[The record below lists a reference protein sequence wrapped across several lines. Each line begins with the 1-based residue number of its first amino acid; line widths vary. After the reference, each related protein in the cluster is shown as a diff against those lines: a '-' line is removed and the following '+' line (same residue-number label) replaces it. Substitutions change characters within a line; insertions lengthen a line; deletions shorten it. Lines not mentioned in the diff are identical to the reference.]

1 LKAPL
6 YINITDNGYIYK
18 KHTKNMSATTQRKKR
33 IDKSFRLLDFHIVQT
48 SPDDVAS
55 DEPTSSSSDSDSEDV
70 IESTPRKDTKQF
82 CIQMFGINE
91 TGETA
96 SILATGFKP
105 FFFIKVPEQG
115 WNGSVHNAF
124 INHLRG
130 ILGEYYEDS
139 ILRCELVE
147 RQKLYGFTAGKTFPF
162 IQITFRNT
170 QVLNKVKNLWFK
182 KNVDGSRKLI
192 QYKFDCN
199 GHRHLLDLYESF
211 IPPLLR
217 YFHIHE
223 ISPSG
228 WVRVPK
234 DSLIQSTDKTTTC
247 TYEYVCDVKKI
258 LPQNDKET
266 PVPYKICSFD
276 IEASSS
282 HGDFPLPVKTYKR
295 LAIQIVDAIDRQ
307 KTSMGGV
314 IDNTQIQ
321 AIIRNSVVAGFGHKN
336 VSGIDCVYPKYKVTK
351 QQAGKY
357 VDELLGKT
365 LGQIELTSSA
375 KGNNAARANSIQM
388 AFERTAA
395 EMSGGGG
402 GNDENDEDDDDDD
415 DEDDGVMDTS
425 ADMEDECDEYGVNPW
440 ENEDCKSHRDY
451 TCIDVLL
458 DKIETVNT
466 RELKVKEVTQA
477 LDQICPPLEG
487 DQVSFIG
494 STFIK
499 YGQTEPYLNHCLVVG
514 SCDPVQGAA
523 IECASTER
531 DMLLMWRDL
540 IEREN
545 PDIIIGYNIFGFD
558 SEFIFRR
565 SEELGC
571 ALEFSKLSRIH
582 GHNCLKKHFGR
593 DGADDTYSLETTSVK
608 LASGEYNL
616 RYYSMVGRQ
625 QLDLYAYFRRD
636 YNFSSYKLDDVASQ
650 LIGDDIKKVEYV
662 EEDGSPK
669 TILYTKNMMGLH
681 EGDYIHLEKNTFTTN
696 PYKGGA
702 KFHVQKILYD
712 KDTGSPIALVIP
724 GTELSEESRNP
735 AFAEKK
741 YKLRWSVAKDDV
753 TPQDIFRLTRG
764 SSADRAIVAKYC
776 IQDCNLVHHLMRKVD
791 VITGFVEMSKICSV
805 PVNFLIFRGQ
815 GIKLTSFVAKKCRE
829 KNTLMP
835 DLQKTPSAGYEGA
848 IVLIPKCGM
857 YIEDSVACV
866 DYASLYPSG
875 MISQNLSHDTKVW
888 TKEYDLDGR
897 LIRTVGELKP
907 GSHTEYLYD
916 NLPGYQYI
924 DIEFDTYQWLRNPEK
939 PQQKAKK
946 MKVGKQICR
955 WAQGV
960 KGIMPSIL
968 EELLQARAT
977 TRKIAKAEKDP
988 FMQNVLDKRQLGY
1001 KVTANSLY
1009 GQCGATTSTFHER
1022 DVAASTTATGRMMIT
1037 YAKRIIE
1044 EVYGNLEYETKN
1056 HGKVLCSAEYVYG
1069 DTDSVFFTFR
1079 LKDPVTKE
1087 RITGNKELEL
1097 TIEIAQDVAKLCT
1110 QWLKPPM
1117 ELTYEKTLKPF
1128 FLLSKKR
1135 YVGTLYEDEP
1145 TNGKMKFMGLS
1156 LKRRDT
1162 CDFVKDIY
1170 GGILNILMDDDHDVG
1185 KALQFLEREM
1195 ERLICGDTSWDKLLL
1210 TKALRSD
1217 YKKPEQIAHRVLAE
1231 RIGQR
1236 DPGNKPKPG
1245 DRIAYLYIV
1254 PAKPKLGG
1262 VKKALQGDKIEIPE
1276 YIKQHNLPI
1285 DYTHYITN
1293 QLMKPIMQLLGLAIE
1308 EIYKYKGKQREYS
1321 RVEKELQQ
1329 ISIQCPD
1336 PEEQTK
1342 KREKYCS
1349 NMVRH
1354 LIFEPVLL
1362 KIQQKKMG
1370 LRDIGSFFGKPKS

>member
-1 LKAPL
+1 MSKV
-6 YINITDNGYIYK
+6 IY
-18 KHTKNMSATTQRKKR
+18 
-33 IDKSFRLLDFHIVQT
+33 KSFRLLDFHIMTTGGEEEQEEPQEE
-48 SPDDVAS
+48 SAGSDDN
-55 DEPTSSSSDSDSEDV
+55 SSNSSGPKFREYV
-70 IESTPRKDTKQF
+70 PRKDTKQF

-91 TGETA
+91 SGETA
-96 SILATGFKP
+96 SIIATGFKP

-115 WNGSVHNAF
+115 WTGDVHNAYV
-124 INHLRG
+124 NHLRKHVG
-130 ILGEYYEDS
+130 AYYADA
-139 ILRCELVE
+139 IVGCELVE

-162 IQITFRNT
+162 IKITFHNLS
-170 QVLNKVKNLWFK
+170 VLNKVKNMWFSRAR
-182 KNVDGSRKLI
+182 DGSRKLT
-192 QYKFDCN
+192 QYKFDY
-199 GHRHLLDLYESF
+199 GGRRYLLDIYESF

-217 YFHIHE
+217 YFHIHN

-228 WVRVPK
+228 WVKIPK
-234 DSLIQSTDKTTTC
+234 SSLSTTGKNTTC
-247 TYEYVCDVKKI
+247 TYEYVCSVKKI

-295 LAIQIVDAIDRQ
+295 LATQLVDAIDRQ
-307 KTSMGGV
+307 ISSMTNGGGEMYV
-314 IDNTQIQ
+314 STIL
-321 AIIRNSVVAGFGHKN
+321 RNSVIAAFGHKT
-336 VSGIDCVYPKYKVTK
+336 VSGIDCVYPKQSVSKKMATQYADRLLTETM
-351 QQAGKY
+351 GRID
-357 VDELLGKT
+357 DEITGSKHH
-365 LGQIELTSSA
+365 I
-375 KGNNAARANSIQM
+375 RANSIQSV
-388 AFERTAA
+388 FERNASEINAA
-395 EMSGGGG
+395 GGEEEDDGAG
-402 GNDENDEDDDDDD
+402 AEDDEYSEGFEESPGEEEDDDDD
-415 DEDDGVMDTS
+415 
-425 ADMEDECDEYGVNPW
+425 
-440 ENEDCKSHRDY
+440 NEAGYQPNKPPPSKRNY
-451 TCIDVLL
+451 TCIDILL
-458 DKIETVNT
+458 GKIPAINT
-466 RELKVKEVTQA
+466 REMKITEITQT
-477 LDQICPPLEG
+477 LDKLCPPLEG

-514 SCDPVQGAA
+514 TCDPVAGAV

-531 DMLLMWRDL
+531 EMLMMWRDL
-540 IEREN
+540 IDREN

-558 SEFIFRR
+558 SEFLFRR
-565 SEELGC
+565 SEELDC
-571 ALEFSKLSRIH
+571 SMEFSKLSRII
-582 GHNCLKKHFGR
+582 GHKCVKTQFGR
-593 DGADDTYSLETTSVK
+593 NGEDDTYSLESTSVK

-616 RYYSMVGRQ
+616 RYYGMVGRQ

-636 YNFSSYKLDDVASQ
+636 YNFSSYKLDDVASL
-650 LIGDDIKKVEYV
+650 LIGDDIKKVEYITD
-662 EEDGSPK
+662 ETGAPR

-681 EGDYIHLEKNTFTTN
+681 EGDFIHLEKNTFTTN

-712 KDTGSPIALVIP
+712 KDSGSPIALSIP
-724 GTELSEESRNP
+724 GTELLEESQNSG
-735 AFAEKK
+735 FAEKK

-753 TPQDIFRLTRG
+753 SPQDIFRLTKG
-764 SSADRAIVAKYC
+764 TAADRAIVAKYC
-776 IQDCNLVHHLMRKVD
+776 IQDCNLVHHLLRKVD
-791 VITGFVEMSKICSV
+791 VITGYVEMAKICSV

-815 GIKLTSFVAKKCRE
+815 GIKLTSFVAKQCRE
-829 KNTLMP
+829 RNTLMP
-835 DLQKTPSAGYEGA
+835 DLQKTPSSGYEGA
-848 IVLIPKCGM
+848 IVLVPKCGM

-888 TKEYDLDGR
+888 TKEYDLAGK

-907 GSHTEYLYD
+907 GTNTEYLYD

-924 DIEFDTYQWLRNPEK
+924 DIEFDTYQWLRDPEK
-939 PQQKAKK
+939 PHQKAKK
-946 MKVGKQICR
+946 VKVGKQVCR

-977 TRKIAKAEKDP
+977 TRKMAKAEKDP

-1044 EVYGNLEYETKN
+1044 EVYGNLVYETKK
-1056 HGKVLCSAEYVYG
+1056 HGPVLCSAEYVYG

-1079 LKDPVTKE
+1079 LKDPITKE
-1087 RITGNKELEL
+1087 KITGEKELEL

-1185 KALQFLEREM
+1185 KALKFLEQEM
-1195 ERLICGDTSWDKLLL
+1195 DRLIRGDTSWDKLML
-1210 TKALRSD
+1210 TKSLRSD
-1217 YKKPEQIAHRVLAE
+1217 YKKPDQIAHRVLAE

-1245 DRIAYLYIV
+1245 DRIAYLHIITKV
-1254 PAKPKLGG
+1254 DAKKP
-1262 VKKALQGDKIEIPE
+1262 LQGDKIEIPE
-1276 YIKQHNLPI
+1276 YIKQNNLQI

-1308 EIYKYKGKQREYS
+1308 EIYKYKGKHREYA
-1321 RVEKELQQ
+1321 RVKQELSQ
-1329 ISIQCPD
+1329 ITAQCPD

-1349 NMVRH
+1349 NMIRH

-1370 LRDIGSFFGKPKS
+1370 LRDIGTFFRK